1 MNNSQSVSRKGRLP
15 KSRRVAQKLA
25 PLVVALGM
33 ALPVSSVNAT
43 GMPVAD
49 ISHTIQNIFTQ
60 LWVEGEE
67 AIKWGKDYA
76 EQVAQ
81 TRQLLEEYQAKISG
95 AANFMDSAMLM
106 DDQFQERSPDDIA
119 KLAQNRCGAGA
130 STAVMTD
137 LWKRFVPDMS
147 GDIKKQQLKVCAQ
160 IVLMESERYN
170 AQVEML
176 KRVRE
181 SSDKLGSLDQVRNSY
196 GPDATLGDMTG
207 SNNDISR
214 LAARGSMDMDY
225 FRIAMITYDGF
236 IAARR
241 SDQQD
246 LALAAMRGKR
256 TPWGSVAQGVT
267 LKAALEIQQ

>member
-95 AANFMDSAMLM
+95 ARSEEHTSELQSLM
-106 DDQFQERSPDDIA
+106 RISY
-119 KLAQNRCGAGA
+119 
-130 STAVMTD
+130 AVFC
-137 LWKRFVPDMS
+137 L
-147 GDIKKQQLKVCAQ
+147 KKKNQ
-160 IVLMESERYN
+160 
-170 AQVEML
+170 
-176 KRVRE
+176 
-181 SSDKLGSLDQVRNSY
+181 
-196 GPDATLGDMTG
+196 
-207 SNNDISR
+207 
-214 LAARGSMDMDY
+214 
-225 FRIAMITYDGF
+225 
-236 IAARR
+236 
-241 SDQQD
+241 
-246 LALAAMRGKR
+246 
-256 TPWGSVAQGVT
+256 
-267 LKAALEIQQ
+267 

>member
-1 MNNSQSVSRKGRLP
+1 MAVQRSRRPGVVVGALNVCLVCCRLEVVSIGLKRSLQMNNSQSVSRKGRLP

-176 KRVRE
+176 KRVR
-181 SSDKLGSLDQVRNSY
+181 
-196 GPDATLGDMTG
+196 
-207 SNNDISR
+207 
-214 LAARGSMDMDY
+214 
-225 FRIAMITYDGF
+225 
-236 IAARR
+236 RR
-241 SDQQD
+241 V
-246 LALAAMRGKR
+246 GK
-256 TPWGSVAQGVT
+256 GGV
-267 LKAALEIQQ
+267 

>member
-1 MNNSQSVSRKGRLP
+1 MNNSKSNAVKVRVSKP
-15 KSRRVAQKLA
+15 RRMAQKLA

-43 GMPVAD
+43 GWPVAD

-106 DDQFQERSPDDIA
+106 DDKFQERSPDDIA

-130 STAVMTD
+130 NTQAMTD

-170 AQVEML
+170 EQVEML
-176 KRVRE
+176 NRVRE
-181 SSDKLGSLDQVRNSY
+181 SSDNLGSLDQVRNSY
-196 GPDATLGDMTG
+196 GSDATLGEMTG
-207 SNNDISR
+207 SNNDIGR

-236 IAARR
+236 IASLR

>member
-106 DDQFQERSPDDIA
+106 DDQFQERSPRSEEHTSELQSLMSI
-119 KLAQNRCGAGA
+119 
-130 STAVMTD
+130 SYAVIC
-137 LWKRFVPDMS
+137 L
-147 GDIKKQQLKVCAQ
+147 KKQKLK
-160 IVLMESERYN
+160 N
-170 AQVEML
+170 
-176 KRVRE
+176 
-181 SSDKLGSLDQVRNSY
+181 
-196 GPDATLGDMTG
+196 
-207 SNNDISR
+207 
-214 LAARGSMDMDY
+214 
-225 FRIAMITYDGF
+225 
-236 IAARR
+236 
-241 SDQQD
+241 
-246 LALAAMRGKR
+246 R
-256 TPWGSVAQGVT
+256 TT
-267 LKAALEIQQ
+267 